1 MKNEAT
7 IIGGIGS
14 CTPLLS
20 SPRPRSYSVGRSCRD
35 RDRICIANEVCQ
47 KRGREGLPCR
57 KARKAAAA
65 MIRFE

>member
-20 SPRPRSYSVGRSCRD
+20 SPRPRSYSVGRVV
-35 RDRICIANEVCQ
+35 IAIASASPTRCVKRE
-47 KRGREGLPCR
+47 RGRDCR
-57 KARKAAAA
+57 KARRAAAA

>member
-20 SPRPRSYSVGRSCRD
+20 SPRPRSYSVGRVV
-35 RDRICIANEVCQ
+35 IAIASASPTRCV
-47 KRGREGLPCR
+47 KREGGRDYCR